1 MSLEKKALS
10 TLKSECGFRKGSSV
24 LVACSGGPDSVAL
37 LALLNNHR
45 NKLEIPRLGVY
56 HLNHSLRGSESDQD
70 EEFVSALARRW
81 NLPFHSE
88 KADVEVVSRSE
99 GISFEMAGRKL
110 RYSGLERLLESERYD
125 LAALGHTAS
134 DNVEWLLLSLV
145 RGRAEPMLWGIP
157 ARRGAFIRPLIRCTR
172 EEVIVYL
179 KKERLTFREDSSNL
193 DESYDRNHVRRRV
206 IPELK
211 ALNPSLED
219 TISRTLELGD
229 RIAESVRASSEKA
242 YEDVIV
248 RGSKG
253 LELDT
258 SKLSQYNI
266 TTQLRVLRRFV
277 PWLGG
282 RDLRRLVPLET
293 SKGTREIQRG
303 NSERLLWSYD
313 RLRLE
318 PLQERP
324 GWKPFKLHSGESVC
338 IEELGWRLSLRTLEG
353 GRISYGSDEIT
364 LDVGLAKPPYV
375 VRAWREGDRI
385 VPFGH
390 SRPRKIKK
398 VFTDAKVPRGMRRLW
413 PLVCAGEEDEDV
425 LWIVGLMRSAAAPVT
440 AGTRDTNIITLLR
453 GENGE

>member
-1 MSLEKKALS
+1 MSLEKKALGS
-10 TLKSECGFRKGSSV
+10 LKTECGFRKGSSV

-37 LALLNNHR
+37 LALLDVHR
-45 NKLEIPRLGVY
+45 DELEIPRLGVY
-56 HLNHSLRGSESDQD
+56 HLNHSMRGKESDQD

-81 NLPFHSE
+81 NLSFHAE
-88 KADVEVVSRSE
+88 KADIEAVSRSE
-99 GISFEMAGRKL
+99 GISFEMAGRKR
-110 RYSGLERLLESERYD
+110 RYAGLERLLESEHYD

-172 EEVIVYL
+172 EEVLAYL
-179 KKERLTFREDSSNL
+179 KKNKLIFMEDSSNL
-193 DESYDRNHVRRRV
+193 DESYDRNLVRHRV
-206 IPELK
+206 IPVLK
-211 ALNPSLED
+211 ELNPSLED

-229 RIAESVRASSEKA
+229 RVAESVRASSEKA
-242 YEDVIV
+242 YADVIV
-248 RGSKG
+248 RVSKG

-282 RDLRRLVPLET
+282 RDLKRLVPLET

-303 NSERLLWSYD
+303 NSERLLLSYD

-318 PLQERP
+318 SLKENP
-324 GWKPFKLHSGESVC
+324 GWKPFKLHAGESVC
-338 IEELGWRLSLRTLEG
+338 IEELGWRLSLRMLEG

-364 LDVGLAKPPYV
+364 LDAGLAKPPYV
-375 VRAWREGDRI
+375 VRPWREGDRI

-398 VFTDAKVPRGMRRLW
+398 IFTDAKVPRGMRRLW
-413 PLVCAGEEDEDV
+413 PLVCAGEDV
-425 LWIVGLMRSAAAPVT
+425 LWIVGLMRSAVAPV
-440 AGTRDTNIITLLR
+440 AAVTRDTNIITLLR